1 MPLFHCAEMNMC
13 FGYES
18 LIPQCAARFTGA
30 QTAIYERTVRN
41 SSSTLRRDF
50 RWTPPN
56 FFSCGPYHKKFHSR
70 HLHPET
76 SSTTAH
82 SSPFS
87 PSPSLVG
94 SHAPQL
100 PRPFLSFHRW
110 RGLQEDTAVA
120 AAHGGLSGALL
131 LSPFSLPLP
140 WRHGGLGDVGLEV
153 AAVRSKL
160 RPVLRRRFALGLAGV
175 ARSSPAWSGRC
186 GFGGACGQ

>member
-1 MPLFHCAEMNMC
+1 MATLADLGRADPFSYLTLSPCNSKGISSASHFFEELKWPRINKQCKTPLSIIRC
-13 FGYES
+13 S
-18 LIPQCAARFTGA
+18 
-30 QTAIYERTVRN
+30 
-41 SSSTLRRDF
+41 F

-56 FFSCGPYHKKFHSR
+56 FFSCGPHHKKFQSH

-110 RGLQEDTAVA
+110 RGLQEDTAAA
-120 AAHGGLSGALL
+120 AAHGGLSGGAPSFPF
-131 LSPFSLPLP
+131 LSPSPM
-140 WRHGGLGDVGLEV
+140 
-153 AAVRSKL
+153 AARWP
-160 RPVLRRRFALGLAGV
+160 R
-175 ARSSPAWSGRC
+175 
-186 GFGGACGQ
+186 